1 MYVYVR
7 WYTCHTYIL
16 WITVIQGDAAHTL
29 SAPIIWISLAQCLLP
44 STPPTIPA
52 HPRVLVKRRERKYKN
67 KEKLLVS
74 TSLIPPLVPQWS
86 PLQIWPS
93 RYPNTFQPPACPSL
107 AEVSCP
113 RSSPPTKRCF
123 LPCSVT
129 PLVWPPGYS
138 SEEEEKEGRMTL
150 HP

>member
-1 MYVYVR
+1 MSYIYFVNYCYSGGCSPYSVGSNYLNFSR
-7 WYTCHTYIL
+7 AVFTSQHTSY
-16 WITVIQGDAAHTL
+16 HT
-29 SAPIIWISLAQCLLP
+29 
-44 STPPTIPA
+44 A